1 MSPAPQFVSNQ
12 LEQCV
17 RDIPDIAKGSD
28 SSKLRTGEVSRAEKC
43 GVIERCRLREP
54 CPCAVKYTA
63 EHCAPKVD
71 LIVEVRLMEYNVST
85 EFTPMKVNDVVKSC
99 TPKTDTP
106 MEGRTVKVG
115 APLEDS
121 LTEGT
126 GTVEDGFIEI
136 NICLKEGAPKVHI
149 FLEDD
154 RPKIDDVFKRTPG
167 ARETL
172 VEKNPVIFVTFQFDR
187 KDINDAFNGAIRE
200 CNGGRITL

>member
-1 MSPAPQFVSNQ
+1 MSPTTQFVSNR

-17 RDIPDIAKGSD
+17 RDILDIAKGSD
-28 SSKLRTGEVSRAEKC
+28 SSKLCTREVSGAEKC
-43 GVIERCRLREP
+43 GVIEGCCLREP

-71 LIVEVRLMEYNVST
+71 LIVEVRLMQYDVST
-85 EFTPMKVNDVVKSC
+85 EFTSMKVNDVVKFR

-106 MEGRTVKVG
+106 MEDRTVKVG
-115 APLEDS
+115 TPLEGS

-126 GTVEDGFIEI
+126 GTVENGFIEI
-136 NICLKEGAPKVHI
+136 NICLKKGTPKVHL

-154 RPKIDDVFKRTPG
+154 RPEIDNVFKRTPS
-167 ARETL
+167 AREAL
-172 VEKNPVIFVTFQFDR
+172 VEKNPVIFVTFQFNR

-200 CNGGRITL
+200 CNGGRIAL